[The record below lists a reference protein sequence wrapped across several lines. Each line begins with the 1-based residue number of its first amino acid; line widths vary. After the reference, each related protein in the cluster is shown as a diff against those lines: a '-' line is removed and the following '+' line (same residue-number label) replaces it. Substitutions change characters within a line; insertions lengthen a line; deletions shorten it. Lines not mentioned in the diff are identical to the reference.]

1 MVLHDLS
8 VFWGIWGKRGANSGN
23 ESRYKTCDGTFVE
36 LIFARCFDSESVKM
50 SLHNSRVYFLA
61 ITTSMG
67 AFLFGYDLAFIG
79 TTIELEPFQ
88 K

>member
-1 MVLHDLS
+1 MIP
-8 VFWGIWGKRGANSGN
+8 VFWGIWGKRGANSWY
-23 ESRYKTCDGTFVE
+23 ESRYKTCEGTFVE
-36 LIFARCFDSESVKM
+36 LNFARCFGSKSFKM